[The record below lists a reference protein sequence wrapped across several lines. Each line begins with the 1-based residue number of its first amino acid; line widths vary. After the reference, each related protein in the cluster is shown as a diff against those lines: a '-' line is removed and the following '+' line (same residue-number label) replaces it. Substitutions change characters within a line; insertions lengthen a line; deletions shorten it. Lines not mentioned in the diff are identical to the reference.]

1 MKPKLKAEKESTQNL
16 WLAHIMCQKIIYF
29 TNLYLYNYIYP
40 YIIDYIFYQRGHST
54 FIQVVSKMSLY
65 EALHLFPQK
74 KKYKKEFSEKLEL
87 TGLKKIY
94 IFTCW
99 MEVFVHVNAVKNVKP
114 GIVL

>member
-1 MKPKLKAEKESTQNL
+1 MKHTAFMMALTVITNIDEKGRNRGCSCSMKPKLKAEKESTQNL

-40 YIIDYIFYQRGHST
+40 CIIDYIFYQRGHST

-74 KKYKKEFSEKLEL
+74 R
-87 TGLKKIY
+87 KIQKR
-94 IFTCW
+94 
-99 MEVFVHVNAVKNVKP
+99 VF
-114 GIVL
+114 